1 MCLESVR
8 RCDIDTLILLL
19 SYGRRRP
26 KLRVWACVC
35 GARRRVAMARRPSSY
50 QPVGVETATAA
61 VSAAGQR
68 PDHVDVDYW
77 IVVTDGPHNLT

>member
-19 SYGRRRP
+19 SYGRRRV
-26 KLRVWACVC
+26 KSRVWACVC
-35 GARRRVAMARRPSSY
+35 GVRRRVAMARRPSSY
-50 QPVGVETATAA
+50 QPVGVETATA
-61 VSAAGQR
+61 VAGQR
-68 PDHVDVDYW
+68 PDYVDVDYW